1 MTDEIGAMPDITGQ
15 IEAVSSANITTKAG
29 KSLNKFEITVGGAKY
44 SGIGPTPKVVQ
55 GDTVTLKLKANGN
68 FVNITDV
75 LKGGVSLMP
84 KSSGF
89 NRGPSGP
96 STKVL
101 MVQTAVAIAIHN
113 SGGKPIT
120 PADIQGLM
128 PELMKMAAD

>member
-1 MTDEIGAMPDITGQ
+1 MTDDNMPDVTGQ
-15 IEAVSSANITTKAG
+15 IEIVAASNIMTKAG
-29 KSLNKFEITVGGAKY
+29 RSLNKFEITVGGAKY
-44 SGIGPTPKVVQ
+44 SGIGPTPAVAK

-75 LKGGVSLMP
+75 IKGGVSLMA
-84 KSSGF
+84 KFGGF

-101 MVQTAVAIAIHN
+101 MVHEAVKIAMHN

-120 PADIQGLM
+120 PADISGLL